1 MPYSGIASLM
11 HMFRKTKLSKD
22 MGCEIFNNMREGD
35 WLLDYTT
42 NRIRE
47 YADSEPSIGLH
58 DLADF
63 LADYLGAVK

>member
-1 MPYSGIASLM
+1 
-11 HMFRKTKLSKD
+11 